1 MRMNEMQLSLFPQTK
16 APEEQVCHAV
26 PRSVAPR
33 WVFGRIDKKR
43 GRHLW
48 VLKQHPDAA
57 VVCIAH
63 PLDKQSAGPFLL
75 P

>member
-1 MRMNEMQLSLFPQTK
+1 MPTIGMQISLFPQTE
-16 APEEQVCHAV
+16 PLEEHTARVTS
-26 PRSVAPR
+26 PSVAPR

-57 VVCIAH
+57 VVCMAH
-63 PLDKQSAGPFLL
+63 PLAKQSAGS
-75 P
+75 